1 MIPTNHDRTPRGR
14 SALLLFRAAATAS
27 AVLAA
32 TQSVIAG
39 AFMQGQYSML
49 AAHAKAA
56 TYLVIALLVALVG
69 AFFLWRPG
77 RGPGRP
83 VLLCAL
89 ALLLCVVQLT
99 LGYTRALVVHVPL
112 GVLLIALVVWIGVD
126 SWRITL
132 HNRTAAPG
140 AQQAGTTAVRV

>member
-1 MIPTNHDRTPRGR
+1 MIPTNHDRAPRGR
-14 SALLLFRAAATAS
+14 WAHLLFRAAATAS
-27 AVLAA
+27 ALLGA

-89 ALLLCVVQLT
+89 ALLLCLVQLT
-99 LGYTRALVVHVPL
+99 LGYTRELIVHVPL
-112 GVLLIALVVWIGVD
+112 GVALIALVVWIGVG
-126 SWRITL
+126 SWRIPL
-132 HNRTAAPG
+132 NRQTAVAG
-140 AQQAGTTAVRV
+140 SQQQGTTAVRV